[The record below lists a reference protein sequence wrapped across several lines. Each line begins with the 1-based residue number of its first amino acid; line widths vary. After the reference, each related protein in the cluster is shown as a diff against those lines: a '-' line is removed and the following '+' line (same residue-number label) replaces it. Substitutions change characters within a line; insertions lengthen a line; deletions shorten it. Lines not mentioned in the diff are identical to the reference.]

1 MDQVGIVMLWQDGL
15 VRLMGQALCHLDWA
29 VRGTFELV
37 RLEGLGAGDGQ
48 YKGPGAGAGQTGGH
62 GGLRLD
68 LLSQAGTMVG
78 CVELVGIFL
87 VYLQEHSVNTIV
99 W

>member
-1 MDQVGIVMLWQDGL
+1 MDNVKVLGLGL
-15 VRLMGQALCHLDWA
+15 VRL
-29 VRGTFELV
+29 
-37 RLEGLGAGDGQ
+37 AGR
-48 YKGPGAGAGQTGGH
+48 

-78 CVELVGIFL
+78 CAELVEIFL